1 MARRALVIAGLSSGS
16 GKTTLTLG
24 LLRALHRQGA
34 DIAAAKAGPDYIDTA
49 FLATACG
56 KPAFN
61 LDSVAMSD
69 EMLLGI
75 AERSVGE
82 TLVIEGVMGLFDG
95 TDGGRGSSA
104 EIAQK
109 LGAAIILV
117 IDCRHQAQT
126 AAALAAGVA
135 RELPPDTHLA
145 GVILNRV
152 ASARHEKLIAEAL
165 AARDIHLIGSVP
177 VSADASVPS
186 RHLGLVQSS
195 DLASQGALETIIN
208 AATDL
213 VEAHI
218 DCRALLALAQPLA
231 PARAAVLTCPIT
243 PPGQSVSM
251 ALDVAFGFHYQ
262 HMLEGWRDMGATI
275 HTFSPLN
282 NEAPATDA
290 DFIFLPGGYPEL
302 HLPTLSTATGFITGL
317 QKAAKANVPI
327 YGECGGFMTL
337 GTRIID
343 SGGTAFD
350 MAGLLDLETS
360 FAARKLH
367 LGYRNLLATAQLGWL
382 GNQPITGHEFHYTQ
396 ATFENG
402 DPLFSARDMTGNVL
416 GNMGLVKGSVAGSYA
431 HIIC

>member
-1 MARRALVIAGLSSGS
+1 MARRALLIAGLSSGS

-24 LLRALHRQGA
+24 LLRALHRQSA
-34 DIAAAKAGPDYIDTA
+34 DIGAAKAGPDYIDTA
-49 FLATACG
+49 FLAAACG

-69 EMLLGI
+69 EMLLRL

-109 LGAAIILV
+109 LGAGIVLV
-117 IDCRHQAQT
+117 IDCQHQAQT
-126 AAALAAGVA
+126 AAALAAGLA
-135 RELPPDTHLA
+135 RELPPDTHFA

-165 AARDIHLIGSVP
+165 VARDIRLIGSVP
-177 VSADASVPS
+177 VCAEASVPS
-186 RHLGLVQSS
+186 RHLGLVQSG
-195 DLASQGALETIIN
+195 DLASKGELESIIN
-208 AATDL
+208 AAANL

-231 PARAAVLTCPIT
+231 PAGTASLTCPIT
-243 PPGQSVSM
+243 PPGQRVSM

-262 HMLEGWRDMGATI
+262 HMLEGWRDMGASI
-275 HTFSPLN
+275 QTFSPLN
-282 NEAPATDA
+282 NEAPAADA

-302 HLPTLSTATGFITGL
+302 HLPTLSTAIGFTTGL
-317 QKAAKANVPI
+317 QKAAEAQVPI

-337 GTRIID
+337 GKRIID
-343 SGGTAFD
+343 ASGTAFD

-367 LGYRNLLATAQLGWL
+367 LGYRTLQTEARLSWL
-382 GNQPITGHEFHYTQ
+382 GAQPVTGHEFHYTQ

-402 DPLFSARDMTGNVL
+402 DPLFSASDMAGNAL
-416 GNMGLVKGSVAGSYA
+416 GKMGLVKNSVAGSYA